1 MDVPHQSPAGL
12 ASRLWPDPE
21 RGPWLIR
28 ATFARV
34 DGRMEVVGLELR
46 SVRRADRDPKTREL
60 VDAEPHLAGVLPS
73 QSWPHLEDSTGREP
87 LPLRADVWRSV
98 PVAQIAS
105 ELRTA
110 YVDVLEDSGAL
121 GAVDPRVRARW
132 QGPSEDRAATLEDV
146 AAVYLDAL
154 DAGKPPTKAVKD
166 KLHLSK
172 SAAAQRVARA
182 RAAGLLAPTRKGLP
196 SGAPGGAGRRTAAES
211 LTPDP
216 DARPATTT
224 RTDDTAR

>member
-1 MDVPHQSPAGL
+1 MDVPHQSPAGV

-28 ATFARV
+28 AMFARV

-46 SVRRADRDPKTREL
+46 SARRADRDPKTREL

-73 QSWPHLEDSTGREP
+73 QSWPHLEDRAGREP

-105 ELRTA
+105 ELRAA

-121 GAVDPRVRARW
+121 DAADARLRARW

-146 AAVYLDAL
+146 AAIYLDAL
-154 DAGKPPTKAVKD
+154 DAGKPPRMAVAD

-172 SAAAQRVARA
+172 SAAAQRIARA
-182 RAAGLLAPTRKGLP
+182 REAGLLAPTRKGLP
-196 SGAPGGAGRRTAAES
+196 SGAPGGPVRRTAAES

-216 DARPATTT
+216 DARPATAM
-224 RTDDTAR
+224 RTDDAAR